1 MTLIK
6 ADITNIFL
14 MIISAI
20 LALLLPFELFL
31 ISYAILGPLHYLTEI
46 SWLHKKQYFVPR
58 KKDYFLLLVVS
69 IIIAA
74 LVLLINLWPLF
85 KDLVLVENFFNAKK
99 LDKNEF
105 QNEIYSWAPAL
116 VFLAFA
122 TAFIATFVKDWW
134 FRTNAF
140 VVTIILLLIFKGT
153 WTYSVIFGIL
163 LTTVIHVWL
172 FTGIFILSG
181 AIKTRALSG
190 YISFV
195 VFLLCS
201 ISFLF
206 ISQSNYIAVKYAA
219 EIFQGGNFGLNEII
233 FRIFNITFQQQDLI
247 YSSLGIKIQSFIA
260 FAYTYHY
267 LNWFSKV
274 EIIKWNQVPQKF
286 LITSGAMWL
295 ASIALYAYDYKTG
308 FYFLFFLSMM
318 HVFLEFPLN
327 FHSIRS
333 VFARSKI

>member
-1 MTLIK
+1 
-6 ADITNIFL
+6 

-46 SWLHKKQYFVPR
+46 FWLHKKQYFVPR
-58 KKDYFLLLVVS
+58 KKDYFLLLTVS

-85 KDLVLVENFFNAKK
+85 KDLTSVENFFNAGK

-116 VFLAFA
+116 IFLAFA

-153 WTYSVIFGIL
+153 WTYSVIFGVL
-163 LTTVIHVWL
+163 LTTIIHVWL

-181 AIKTRALSG
+181 AIRNKALAS
-190 YISFV
+190 YISFT
-195 VFLLCS
+195 VFCIIS
-201 ISFLF
+201 ASFLF
-206 ISQSNYIAVKYAA
+206 ISQSNYIAGKYAV

-233 FRIFNITFQQQDLI
+233 FRIFNIPFQQQDLI
-247 YSSLGIKIQSFIA
+247 YSNIGIKIQAFLA

-274 EIIKWNQVPQKF
+274 EIIKWNQVPKKF
-286 LITSGAMWL
+286 LIASGTMWL
-295 ASIALYAYDYKTG
+295 ASIALYLYDYKTG
-308 FYFLFFLSMM
+308 FYFLLFLSMM

-333 VFARSKI
+333 VFGKGKI

>member
-1 MTLIK
+1 MALIK
-6 ADITNIFL
+6 GDITNIFL

-20 LALLLPFELFL
+20 MALLLPFELFL

-46 SWLHKKQYFVPR
+46 SWLHKKQYFVSR
-58 KKDYFLLLVVS
+58 KKDYFLLLAVS

-85 KDLVLVENFFNAKK
+85 KDLASVENFFDAKK

-105 QNEIYSWAPAL
+105 QNEIYSWASAL
-116 VFLAFA
+116 IFLAFA

-181 AIKTRALSG
+181 AIKNRALSS
-190 YISFV
+190 YISFT

-206 ISQSNYIAVKYAA
+206 ISQSNYIAGKYAA

-233 FRIFNITFQQQDLI
+233 FRIFNVPFQQQDLI
-247 YSSLGIKIQSFIA
+247 YSSLGIKIQSFLA

-274 EIIKWNQVPQKF
+274 EIIKWNQVPQNF
-286 LITSGAMWL
+286 LIASAVMWL
-295 ASIALYAYDYKTG
+295 SSIALYVYDYKTG

-327 FHSIRS
+327 FYSIRS